1 MRKSHPVR
9 RAVLAGAATVSGIV
23 LLLSLKP
30 ASDPGSAQAA
40 GQAPPAAAGQ
50 APQGGVNGAVTG
62 DAAQTQYGAV
72 QVRLTMSNGKI
83 TQAEAVQAP
92 KGGRSDQITASS
104 VPRLNQAVVAAQSAD
119 IDAVSGA
126 TYTSAGYKKS
136 LQSALDK
143 AKASAGAQQGSGGA
157 QTLTGDVAQTQ
168 YGPVQVR
175 VTVAGGKIT
184 KAEAVQAPKG
194 GRSDQITS
202 SSVPRLNQAA
212 VTAGTADIDA
222 VSGATYTSAGYKK
235 SLQSALD
242 KAPAQGGS
250 SQAAGS
256 GGGQAAT
263 QTLTGSVAQT
273 QYGPV
278 QVRVT
283 VAGGKITKAE
293 AVQAPKGGRSD
304 QITSSSV
311 PRLNQA
317 AVTAGTADIDA
328 VSGATYT
335 SAGYKKSLQ
344 SALDKAPAQG
354 GSSQAA
360 GSGGG
365 QAATQTLTGSVAQTQ
380 YGPVQVRV
388 TVAGGKITKAE
399 AVQAPK
405 GGRSDQITSSSVP
418 RLNQAA
424 VTAGTA
430 DIDAVSGATYTSAGY
445 KKSLQSALDKAP
457 AQGGSSQAAGS
468 GGGQAATQTLTGSV
482 AQTQYGP
489 VQVRV
494 TVAGGKITKA
504 EAVQAPKGG
513 RSDQITSSSVPRLNQ
528 AAVAAGNAQI
538 DAVSGA
544 TYTSAGYK
552 QSLQS
557 ALDQAGG

>member
-40 GQAPPAAAGQ
+40 GGQLPPAAAGQ

-62 DAAQTQYGAV
+62 DAVQTQYGPV
-72 QVRLTMSNGKI
+72 QVRLTMNGGKI

-104 VPRLNQAVVAAQSAD
+104 VPRLNQAAVAAQSAD

-143 AKASAGAQQGSGGA
+143 AKASAGGAQGSGNA

-175 VTVAGGKIT
+175 ITVAGGKIT

-194 GRSDQITS
+194 GRSDQITA

-212 VTAGTADIDA
+212 VATGSAEIDA

-242 KAPAQGGS
+242 KAPAGGGS

-256 GGGQAAT
+256 GGGSSQGGGSGGGQAQT

-278 QVRVT
+278 QVR
-283 VAGGKITKAE
+283 I
-293 AVQAPKGGRSD
+293 
-304 QITSSSV
+304 
-311 PRLNQA
+311 
-317 AVTAGTADIDA
+317 
-328 VSGATYT
+328 
-335 SAGYKKSLQ
+335 
-344 SALDKAPAQG
+344 
-354 GSSQAA
+354 
-360 GSGGG
+360 
-365 QAATQTLTGSVAQTQ
+365 
-380 YGPVQVRV
+380 
-388 TVAGGKITKAE
+388 
-399 AVQAPK
+399 
-405 GGRSDQITSSSVP
+405 
-418 RLNQAA
+418 
-424 VTAGTA
+424 
-430 DIDAVSGATYTSAGY
+430 
-445 KKSLQSALDKAP
+445 
-457 AQGGSSQAAGS
+457 
-468 GGGQAATQTLTGSV
+468 
-482 AQTQYGP
+482 
-489 VQVRV
+489 

>member
-83 TQAEAVQAP
+83 TQAEAVKAP

-104 VPRLNQAVVAAQSAD
+104 VPRLNQAAVAAQSAE

-143 AKASAGAQQGSGGA
+143 AKASAGAQQGSGNA

-212 VTAGTADIDA
+212 VAAGNADIDA

-242 KAPAQGGS
+242 KAPAGGGS

-256 GGGQAAT
+256 GGGQAA
-263 QTLTGSVAQT
+263 
-273 QYGPV
+273 
-278 QVRVT
+278 
-283 VAGGKITKAE
+283 
-293 AVQAPKGGRSD
+293 
-304 QITSSSV
+304 
-311 PRLNQA
+311 
-317 AVTAGTADIDA
+317 
-328 VSGATYT
+328 
-335 SAGYKKSLQ
+335 
-344 SALDKAPAQG
+344 
-354 GSSQAA
+354 
-360 GSGGG
+360 GSGDGG
-365 QAATQTLTGSVAQTQ
+365 
-380 YGPVQVRV
+380 
-388 TVAGGKITKAE
+388 
-399 AVQAPK
+399 
-405 GGRSDQITSSSVP
+405 
-418 RLNQAA
+418 
-424 VTAGTA
+424 
-430 DIDAVSGATYTSAGY
+430 
-445 KKSLQSALDKAP
+445 
-457 AQGGSSQAAGS
+457 QAAGS

-552 QSLQS
+552 KSLQS

>member
-1 MRKSHPVR
+1 
-9 RAVLAGAATVSGIV
+9 VLAGAATVSGIV

-40 GQAPPAAAGQ
+40 GGQLPPAAAGQ
-50 APQGGVNGAVTG
+50 APQGGVNGPVTG

-72 QVRLTMSNGKI
+72 QVRLTMSGGKI
-83 TQAEAVQAP
+83 TQAETVQAP

-104 VPRLNQAVVAAQSAD
+104 VPRLNQAAVAAQSAD

-143 AKASAGAQQGSGGA
+143 ASAGGAQGSGNA

-194 GRSDQITS
+194 GRSDQITAN
-202 SSVPRLNQAA
+202 SVPRLNQAA
-212 VTAGTADIDA
+212 VAAGSADIDA

-242 KAPAQGGS
+242 KAPAGGGS
-250 SQAAGS
+250 AQGS
-256 GGGQAAT
+256 GSGSAQAK
-263 QTLTGSVAQT
+263 
-273 QYGPV
+273 
-278 QVRVT
+278 T
-283 VAGGKITKAE
+283 V
-293 AVQAPKGGRSD
+293 
-304 QITSSSV
+304 
-311 PRLNQA
+311 
-317 AVTAGTADIDA
+317 
-328 VSGATYT
+328 
-335 SAGYKKSLQ
+335 
-344 SALDKAPAQG
+344 
-354 GSSQAA
+354 
-360 GSGGG
+360 
-365 QAATQTLTGSVAQTQ
+365 
-380 YGPVQVRV
+380 
-388 TVAGGKITKAE
+388 
-399 AVQAPK
+399 
-405 GGRSDQITSSSVP
+405 
-418 RLNQAA
+418 
-424 VTAGTA
+424 
-430 DIDAVSGATYTSAGY
+430 
-445 KKSLQSALDKAP
+445 
-457 AQGGSSQAAGS
+457 
-468 GGGQAATQTLTGSV
+468 TGSV